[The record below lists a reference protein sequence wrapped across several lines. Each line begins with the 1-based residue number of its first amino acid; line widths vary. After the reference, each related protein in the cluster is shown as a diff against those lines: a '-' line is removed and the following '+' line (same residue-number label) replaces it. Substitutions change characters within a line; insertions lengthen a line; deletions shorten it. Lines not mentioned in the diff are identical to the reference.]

1 MRNVGEFF
9 LGQVVIEL
17 YNHPLDDEAEWYLLQ
32 PLDPNMQE
40 GVSFLNLNLFSDDFH
55 NKTKYQMFRPVPER
69 SSVSKSLAS
78 KYDIWS
84 RSINTHRPFITTK
97 HDV

>member
-40 GVSFLNLNLFSDDFH
+40 GVSV
-55 NKTKYQMFRPVPER
+55 Q
-69 SSVSKSLAS
+69 
-78 KYDIWS
+78 I
-84 RSINTHRPFITTK
+84 IIIIIT
-97 HDV
+97 